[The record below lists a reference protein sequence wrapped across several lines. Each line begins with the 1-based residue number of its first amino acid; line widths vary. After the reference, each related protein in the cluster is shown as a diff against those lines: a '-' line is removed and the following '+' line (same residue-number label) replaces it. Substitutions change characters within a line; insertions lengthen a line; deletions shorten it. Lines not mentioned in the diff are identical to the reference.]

1 MTDSKSKIE
10 SRAGRLLQGFDNKM
24 YYDYS
29 QKTKLFHKEYD
40 KDKNDLPF
48 INFVSDE
55 IVTGEIFPAFYA
67 EFNEPV
73 YITIT
78 NPLSMFRNH
87 SGGFAGKKGSEHF
100 FFQYGLIPVYFASM
114 NTMSMLKLYQNR
126 AAKIFDPS
134 SSFFDDMKCIEL
146 SNKKGDRD
154 PNPVR
159 FSSMNIIEQSTAKEN
174 LADETISNWFYA
186 KYFKYGFWLQPRKGF
201 TPSTHIEFGKKMNAV
216 FKLSKSIYVIDKLG
230 TKEKI
235 SVSGNEIEVYNADIR
250 GVWVDTLHFG
260 RSFKTKIE
268 ASIYDKL
275 VEKEPDEIP
284 LLNGILMEIRD
295 SKSMAERKFERILT
309 VSAGNMLSY
318 FDMVQLVSGML
329 CYRTCRDMN
338 VISRVSTAKGFQ
350 ENVERICKDWTREL
364 NFSGSLSDK
373 IDNVFQTATDM
384 LFPMIVFDDSSVYFT
399 NPIVV
404 GFLKKWNLVVNNIET
419 QKSILLMLLPLLE
432 KISTLPWKERTKI
445 NREENYKELVKLVGN
460 DPKFSSSMIKLFK
473 EIRMSNLIRKTYQTE
488 FSQNVKS

>member
-10 SRAGRLLQGFDNKM
+10 SRAGRLLQGFDNGM

-29 QKTKLFHKEYD
+29 KKTKLFHKEYND
-40 KDKNDLPF
+40 NKNDLPF
-48 INFVSDE
+48 INFVDDE
-55 IVTGEIFPAFYA
+55 IVTGEMFPAFYA

-114 NTMSMLKLYQNR
+114 NTMSMLKLYQTR

-146 SNKKGDRD
+146 SNKKGDKN
-154 PNPVR
+154 PNPVK

-174 LADETISNWFYA
+174 LANETISNWFYH
-186 KYFKYGFWLQPRKGF
+186 KFFKYGFWLQPGKGF
-201 TPSTHIEFGKKMNAV
+201 TPSTHIEFGKKMNAI
-216 FKLSKSIYVIDKLG
+216 FKLSKSVYVIDKLG
-230 TKEKI
+230 IKEKI
-235 SVSGNEIEVYNADIR
+235 FVSGNEIEVYNADVR

-275 VEKEPDEIP
+275 IEKEPSEIP
-284 LLNGILMEIRD
+284 ILNGILMEIRD
-295 SKSMAERKFERILT
+295 SKNMAERKFERILT

-318 FDMVQLVSGML
+318 FDMVLLASGML

-338 VISRVSTAKGFQ
+338 VISRVSNAKGFQ
-350 ENVERICKDWTREL
+350 ENVERICKDWAREL

-373 IDNVFQTATDM
+373 IDNVFQTAIDM
-384 LFPMIVFDDSSVYFT
+384 QFPMLVVDGSSVYFT
-399 NPIVV
+399 NPIIV
-404 GFLKKWNLVVNNIET
+404 GFLKKWNLVENNIET

-432 KISTLPWKERTKI
+432 TISKLPWKERTKI
-445 NREENYKELVKLVGN
+445 SRDENYKKLIKLVGN
-460 DPKFSSSMIKLFK
+460 DPKFSSSLIKLFK
-473 EIRMSNLIRKTYQTE
+473 EIRMSNLIRKTYQT
-488 FSQNVKS
+488 

>member
-10 SRAGRLLQGFDNKM
+10 SRAGRLLQGFDNGM

-40 KDKNDLPF
+40 KNKNDLPF

-55 IVTGEIFPAFYA
+55 IVTGEMFPAFYA

-174 LADETISNWFYA
+174 LADEIISNWFYA

-235 SVSGNEIEVYNADIR
+235 SVSGNDIEVYNADVR

-275 VEKEPDEIP
+275 IEKEPSEIP

-295 SKSMAERKFERILT
+295 SKSMSERKFERILT

-318 FDMVQLVSGML
+318 FDMIQLASGIL

-338 VISRVSTAKGFQ
+338 IISRVSNAKGFQ
-350 ENVERICKDWTREL
+350 ENVERICKDWSREL
-364 NFSGSLSDK
+364 NFSGSMSEK
-373 IDNVFQTATDM
+373 IDNIFKTAIDM
-384 LFPMIVFDDSSVYFT
+384 LFPMIVCDDTSVYFT

-404 GFLKKWNLVVNNIET
+404 GFLKKWNLVVSNIET

-432 KISTLPWKERTKI
+432 TISTLPWKERTKI
-445 NREENYKELVKLVGN
+445 SREENYKELIKLVGN
-460 DPKFSSSMIKLFK
+460 DPKFTSSLIKLFK
-473 EIRMSNLIRKTYQTE
+473 EIRMSNLIRKIFQTE
-488 FSQNVKS
+488 FS